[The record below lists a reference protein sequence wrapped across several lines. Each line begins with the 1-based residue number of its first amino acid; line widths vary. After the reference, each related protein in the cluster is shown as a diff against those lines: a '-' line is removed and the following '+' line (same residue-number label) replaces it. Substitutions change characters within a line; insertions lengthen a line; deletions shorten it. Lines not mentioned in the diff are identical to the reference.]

1 MSTTTTFTMPTTAAE
16 ANSIGVSICIP
27 RVFNN
32 INHRRIKNWF
42 IQNLR
47 GWGFVERVDVVP
59 VFKDGRQVHKRAYV
73 HYAVGKFNLNADD
86 GSGNKIIDA
95 LVGGD
100 TIQVVYDDPWYWK
113 LSLSRAARPAE
124 PPKPRQ
130 GPTVKIQLKSESV
143 YATGHVLQDIDELH
157 PVPDSVN
164 SRGAAA
170 LACGE
175 LSASTELSSS
185 EIAEIERAPTIKR
198 TPIGSE
204 VCRDISCDEEKY
216 PDAN

>member
-1 MSTTTTFTMPTTAAE
+1 MSTTTTFTTPTTADE
-16 ANSIGVSICIP
+16 ANRIGVSICIP

-143 YATGHVLQDIDELH
+143 YATGRVLRDIDELH

-164 SRGAAA
+164 AQGAAA
-170 LACGE
+170 LAAKGVE
-175 LSASTELSSS
+175 GSDGMTEA
-185 EIAEIERAPTIKR
+185 EIASIERAPTMTR
-198 TPIGSE
+198 SPIGSE